1 MPDPC
6 LIHAVARL
14 CTIRALPALP
24 EEDPMADSPTTAPR
38 QEPPAAPAATVRLPL
53 LGACGC
59 GSGCGCG
66 CQSGGTCQCG
76 GNCG

>member
-1 MPDPC
+1 
-6 LIHAVARL
+6 
-14 CTIRALPALP
+14 
-24 EEDPMADSPTTAPR
+24 MADSPTTAPR